1 MKTRKIISVL
11 RAFFERSA
19 LIMVVFAVVVFA
31 LQQYSLCNFA
41 YGCWPI
47 TVAFLVCY
55 VALTLSEDY
64 LNNRFIHHGLH

>member
-11 RAFFERSA
+11 RAFFERIA
-19 LIMVVFAVVVFA
+19 LIAVALAVVVFA

-47 TVAFLVCY
+47 VATFLACY
-55 VALTLSEDY
+55 VALTLGEDY
-64 LNNRFIHHGLH
+64 LNNRIIHRGFH